1 MPKSLNWR
9 FLYEANIEKRAEYL
23 SFIDKMNF
31 KTEKT
36 NKSNCTIC
44 SENNDKHQ
52 MQASRLT
59 QHLTINHA
67 TRAIENKSDVLKYKA
82 CHCLKTND
90 YIFYILEND

>member
-9 FLYEANIEKRAEYL
+9 FLYETKIEKRSEYL

-44 SENNDKHQ
+44 SENNDRHQ

-59 QHLTINHA
+59 QQNPSHSHSNT
-67 TRAIENKSDVLKYKA
+67 NKSDVLKYKA

-90 YIFYILEND
+90 YIFYMLEND